1 MDSLF
6 KEKITTKKL
15 AICLLAFVRSSKVF
29 DQEKIDILN
38 HFPSEINLDRQLV
51 QRELICLRAFVAD
64 TAITATI
71 SDTTVKNAA
80 LASYYFHLEK
90 MVEEGKFG
98 NISYDVFVKSLL
110 AYKKA
115 IIKTEKH
122 GPGWAIGK
130 TFVEL
135 YGGGEDAFAVTDG
148 SVFFVSSLKV
158 MSDFIKTRRIVIEKG
173 QPHYS
178 QADVDTYCNKGY
190 IWMEKGKYNRAID
203 DFTMALLIDPCC
215 AKAYYHRGRALSI
228 NGNLDLA
235 LNDAKEAKNLKPDR
249 QEYIQFVKDLDRQI
263 LLHSMRSQHR

>member
-1 MDSLF
+1 MFSFF
-6 KEKITTKKL
+6 KEKITTRNL

-29 DQEKIDILN
+29 DQEKIDMLD
-38 HFPSEINLDRQLV
+38 HFPSEIRLDRQLV

-64 TAITATI
+64 LAITVTI
-71 SDTTVKNAA
+71 GDTTVKNAA

-98 NISYDVFVKSLL
+98 NINYDVFVKSLS

-135 YGGGEDAFAVTDG
+135 YGGGEDASAVVDSAINFG
-148 SVFFVSSLKV
+148 ASFKV
-158 MSDFIKTRRIVIEKG
+158 MSDFIKTRRIIIERG

-178 QADVDTYCNKGY
+178 QTDVDTYCNRGY

-228 NGNLDLA
+228 KGNLDLA

-249 QEYIQFVKDLDRQI
+249 QEYMQFVTDLDRQI
-263 LLHSMRSQHR
+263 LFNLSRSQHE